1 MRKRLVAGLIILCM
15 CLCSCGKKE
24 EGIEQETEEQEEVI
38 TEGIGNGGA
47 ESGSTTAEAVEIA
60 DPWESGRTDALSPD
74 GLPVLETGMLSD
86 CITLCRMDGLKV
98 HVMLKD
104 DPNEEDAVTYARLL
118 KDAKPLL
125 DAGSGIRP
133 GDVVNIDM
141 YALKEEDEE
150 FTRRGV
156 SISVGSGTGPEELE
170 EALIGMCKNEEKKVT
185 VSYPEDY
192 LYMGLNGRTVEYKVI
207 VNSIARPDE
216 PTEVEIGKALAYLK
230 EETERINRERLT
242 EAVKRAFIE
251 NSEITAYPEKVIRQA
266 RSRYERKYL
275 AGFESLEDF
284 LDLTGMTREEFK
296 DTENEYVSQRAKE
309 QLVLK
314 ALQEETGITT
324 SSDAYRQYTAIY
336 GVNGDDPD
344 KTLFEVIVEEIRER
358 LDLVESITHRLGA
371 NAP

>member
-47 ESGSTTAEAVEIA
+47 ESGATTAEAVEIV

-74 GLPVLETGMLSD
+74 ELPVLETGMLSD
-86 CITLCRMDGLKV
+86 CITLCRIDGLKV

-150 FTRRGV
+150 FTKRGV

-230 EETERINRERLT
+230 DETVRINRERLR
-242 EAVKRAFIE
+242 EAVMGAFIE
-251 NSEITAYPEKVIRQA
+251 NSEISAYPEKVVRQA

-296 DTENEYVSQRAKE
+296 STENEYVSQRAKE
-309 QLVLK
+309 QLVLM
-314 ALQEETGITT
+314 ALQEETGITAT
-324 SSDAYRQYTAIY
+324 GEKYRQYTAVY
-336 GVNGDDPD
+336 GVNEDDPD
-344 KTLFEVIVEEIRER
+344 KTLFEVITEEIRER
-358 LDLVESITHRLGA
+358 IELLE
-371 NAP
+371 

>member
-47 ESGSTTAEAVEIA
+47 ESGATTAEAVEIV

-74 GLPVLETGMLSD
+74 ELPVLETGMLSD
-86 CITLCRMDGLKV
+86 CITLCRIDGLKV

-150 FTRRGV
+150 FTKRGV

-207 VNSIARPDE
+207 VNSTPIIGLANIGKLDLLRLVYQKITIPQAVFDE
-216 PTEVEIGKALAYLK
+216 LISPSVRQQVLKNRDWIQVEHIQDASQKQMYRAKLHAGEVEVMILAQEKKADLVLLDDNAAK
-230 EETERINRERLT
+230 
-242 EAVKRAFIE
+242 K
-251 NSEITAYPEKVIRQA
+251 TA
-266 RSRYERKYL
+266 KYL
-275 AGFESLEDF
+275 GLPV
-284 LDLTGMTREEFK
+284 TGTLGLLL
-296 DTENEYVSQRAKE
+296 RAKREGYIDAVIPVMDALEKDGFFIRDSVRQMVTE
-309 QLVLK
+309 Q
-314 ALQEETGITT
+314 AGE
-324 SSDAYRQYTAIY
+324 
-336 GVNGDDPD
+336 
-344 KTLFEVIVEEIRER
+344 
-358 LDLVESITHRLGA
+358 
-371 NAP
+371 

>member
-1 MRKRLVAGLIILCM
+1 MNIEFWKAAGIRAFRTFLQVILAVWTAGQLITEVDWKFLLLSAFSSAVYSLLTSILAGLP
-15 CLCSCGKKE
+15 
-24 EGIEQETEEQEEVI
+24 EVSLQN
-38 TEGIGNGGA
+38 TLYDLDN
-47 ESGSTTAEAVEIA
+47 
-60 DPWESGRTDALSPD
+60 DPD
-74 GLPVLETGMLSD
+74 
-86 CITLCRMDGLKV
+86 
-98 HVMLKD
+98 
-104 DPNEEDAVTYARLL
+104 EEDAVTYARLL
-118 KDAKPLL
+118 GDAKPLL
-125 DAGSGIRP
+125 DAESEIKP
-133 GDVVNIDM
+133 GDVVSIDM
-141 YALKEEDEE
+141 YAVKEEDGDL
-150 FTRRGV
+150 TKRDV
-156 SISVGSGTGPEELE
+156 SISVGSGTGPEEIE
-170 EALIGMCKNEEKKVT
+170 EALIGMWKNEEKKVT
-185 VSYPEDY
+185 VTYPEDY
-192 LYMGLNGRTVEYKVI
+192 LYMGLNGKTIEYKVI

-358 LDLVESITHRLGA
+358 LDLVESITHRLDAGA
-371 NAP
+371 S